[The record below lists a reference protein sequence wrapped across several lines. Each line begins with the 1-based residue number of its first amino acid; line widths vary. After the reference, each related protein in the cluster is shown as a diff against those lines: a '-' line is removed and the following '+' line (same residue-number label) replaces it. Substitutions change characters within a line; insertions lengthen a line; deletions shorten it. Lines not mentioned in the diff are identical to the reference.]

1 MRTKK
6 MKHEII
12 YLDNN
17 STTPTDPRVLEM
29 MWPYFYEQPGNA
41 SSQHH
46 HFGRVANDAVA
57 KARRQVAHLIQ
68 VEDKEIIFTSGA
80 TESINLAIRG
90 IYESYSIKGN
100 HIITVKTEHNAVLDI
115 CKRLEKQGAR
125 VSYLDVNAGGI
136 VDVNQLEN
144 EITDQTILVSVMW
157 ANNETGVLQPMK
169 EIGQICQNKGVLLMS
184 DATQAVGKIKVNPKE
199 VGVSICVFSAHK
211 MYGPKGVGAIY
222 ISHKNPRLKLTPQ
235 IYGGGHEKGMR
246 SGTLNVPGI
255 VGLGHAA
262 LLADNEIVLESQRLV
277 SLRNKLE
284 VYLTRNIEECRVN
297 GQMADRLP
305 HVTNL
310 SFKCVEGQKLLMSL
324 NNKMAIS
331 TGSACTSASSEPS
344 HVLKSMG
351 LSTDMAKSSVRISL
365 GRFNKEED
373 IDLAIKWIAESVHQ
387 LRSVSPL
394 WEMYKDGMDF
404 G

>member
-1 MRTKK
+1 

-17 STTPTDPRVLEM
+17 STTPTDPRVLEV

-41 SSQHH
+41 SSQYH
-46 HFGRVANDAVA
+46 HFGRISNDAVE
-57 KARRQVAHLIQ
+57 KARHQLAHLIQ

-80 TESINLAIRG
+80 TESISLAIKG

-100 HIITVKTEHNAVLDI
+100 HIITVKTEHNAVLDT

-125 VSYLDVNAGGI
+125 VTYLDVNSDGI
-136 VDVNQLEN
+136 VDLNQLEN
-144 EITDQTILVSVMW
+144 AITDQTILVSVMW

-169 EIGQICQNKGVLLMS
+169 EIGKICQNKGVLLMS
-184 DATQAVGKIKVNPKE
+184 DTTQATGKIAVKPKDI
-199 VGVSICVFSAHK
+199 GVSICAFSAHK
-211 MYGPKGVGAIY
+211 MYGPKGVGVIY
-222 ISHKNPRLKLTPQ
+222 ISHKNPRIKLMPQ
-235 IYGGGHEKGMR
+235 IYGGGHERGMR

-255 VGLGHAA
+255 VGFGHAA
-262 LLADNEIVLESQRLV
+262 LLADNEMGQESKRLA
-277 SLRNKLE
+277 SLRDK
-284 VYLTRNIEECRVN
+284 IEINFTEKIEGCRVN
-297 GQMADRLP
+297 GHMAERLP
-305 HVTNL
+305 NVTNL

-324 NNKMAIS
+324 QNKMAIS

-344 HVLKSMG
+344 HVLKAMG
-351 LSTDMAKSSVRISL
+351 LTTDMAKSSVRISL

-373 IDLAIKWIAESVHQ
+373 IDLAIKWIADSVEQ

-394 WEMYKDGMDF
+394 WEMFKDGIDF